1 MAFRGWL
8 GPVFAYEWL
17 TATRRWQ
24 MYAGRAA
31 FVGLLLVGLVFVW
44 ANRIH
49 MEAGLTIYK
58 AQAEIGRTFF
68 RTLVSTELVT
78 IMLAAPAATAGA
90 ICLDKARGTLLHV
103 LATDLSDAEIVLGKL
118 AARLAPVLGL
128 VACSLPVLAVAT
140 LLGGIDPV
148 ALTGP
153 FLVIVGVTVL
163 GCAMALTIS
172 VWGKKTHEVLLATY
186 GVWAIWVVVIP
197 ASWLVV
203 NGFTSLPDW
212 LLKTNPIGLT
222 AAAHD
227 PSSPSSP
234 GLDDQLIF
242 LAATVLISAAL
253 LALAVVRLRPAI
265 IRQWGHP
272 EQSGKARVRR
282 ERGFGPTLDGN
293 PVLWREWH
301 RRRPSRSARTIWGL
315 YIALAAGFSVVAVP
329 MAWQG
334 RGQIDFAGVVSGF
347 VASIGLLLLSV
358 SAATSLAEER
368 AMGSLDVLL
377 ATPLPTSSIIWGK
390 WWGTYRTVPL
400 LAILPGMVAVAMTHS
415 TGRWFG
421 PPLVVGIILAYGAAV
436 TSLGLAIATWV
447 GRLSMAL
454 ALCVGAVVGVTI
466 GAIPV
471 AIILFRG
478 ANDLA
483 PCAAMASPFFGVGF
497 LSAVIGQPGTDA
509 YKSAVGSAM
518 FWSVFYAT
526 VAGGLLT
533 ATLLSFDR
541 CLGRVPDGPGLTGLM
556 PSAQYGVEADPGIG
570 RRVVTQ
576 PEIVVDVRTSTLE

>member
-44 ANRIH
+44 ANGFH
-49 MEAGLTIYK
+49 NGAGLTTYRE
-58 AQAEIGRTFF
+58 QAEIGRTFF
-68 RTLVSTELVT
+68 QTLVSIEVVM
-78 IMLAAPAATAGA
+78 IMLTAPAAAAGA

-103 LATDLSDAEIVLGKL
+103 LVTDLSDSEIVLGKL
-118 AARLAPVLGL
+118 EARLAPMLGL

-148 ALTGP
+148 ALTGS

-163 GCAMALTIS
+163 GCALALTIS

-186 GVWAIWVVVIP
+186 GVLTVWVVVIP
-197 ASWLVV
+197 AAFLV
-203 NGFTSLPDW
+203 NRFTRFPGW

-222 AAAHD
+222 IATTD
-227 PSSPSSP
+227 PSRPSSP
-234 GLDDQLIF
+234 GVGDQLLF
-242 LAATVLISAAL
+242 LAAALLISAAL
-253 LALAVVRLRPAI
+253 LALAVARLRPAI
-265 IRQWGHP
+265 IHQWGRP
-272 EQSGKARVRR
+272 EQSNSARVRR
-282 ERGFGPTLDGN
+282 RYGYGPTLDGN

-301 RRRPSRSARTIWGL
+301 RRRPSRWARIIWGL
-315 YIALAAGFSVVAVP
+315 YIALAAGFTAAAVV

-334 RGQIDFAGVVSGF
+334 GRQRDPAGAISGF

-377 ATPLPTSSIIWGK
+377 ATPLPTSTIVWGK

-400 LAILPGMVAVAMTHS
+400 LAILPGMVAVAMAHS
-415 TGRWFG
+415 TGRWLG
-421 PPLVVGIILAYGAAV
+421 PPLVVGVILAYGAAV
-436 TSLGLAIATWV
+436 TSLGLALATWV
-447 GRLSMAL
+447 GRLSLAL
-454 ALCVGAVVGVTI
+454 ALCVGAVVGVTV

-471 AIILFRG
+471 AMILFRG
-478 ANDLA
+478 AGNLA
-483 PCAAMASPFFGVGF
+483 PCAAMASPFFGVGYF
-497 LSAVIGQPGTDA
+497 
-509 YKSAVGSAM
+509 SAM
-518 FWSVFYAT
+518 MGEPRSNNYEPAVASAMLWSVFYAT
-526 VAGGLLT
+526 AAGGLLA
-533 ATLLSFDR
+533 ATLSTFDR
-541 CLGRVPDGPGLTGLM
+541 GLGRLPDRPAPPRLRPPPKVRGEPT
-556 PSAQYGVEADPGIG
+556 
-570 RRVVTQ
+570 RVVA
-576 PEIVVDVRTSTLE
+576 EEF